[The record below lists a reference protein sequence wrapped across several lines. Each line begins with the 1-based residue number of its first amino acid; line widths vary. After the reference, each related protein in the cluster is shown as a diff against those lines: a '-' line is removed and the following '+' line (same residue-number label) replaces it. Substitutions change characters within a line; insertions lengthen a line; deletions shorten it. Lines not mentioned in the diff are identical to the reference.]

1 MAAVDILH
9 KQRDELAARVK
20 LIPGGPRDYGL
31 LASKAQKLYESILE
45 TVPDDQLMTLMRN
58 IPHMAYTVGT
68 KKFSRGDRDS
78 EYGMWI
84 SFKALAP
91 ISEVLHEHCI
101 RDTGVKDYWWDGDAP
116 QELEAEAP
124 DLTDYYTRAQVDALL
139 PIYLSESA
147 YAALVAAGTT
157 EAGRVYYPVPDDQWE
172 VS

>member
-68 KKFSRGDRDS
+68 KKFSRGDRES

-91 ISEVLHEHCI
+91 ISEVLHEHCMLCTK
-101 RDTGVKDYWWDGDAP
+101 DTQEQRQCPLAKALDTLPSDKKD
-116 QELEAEAP
+116 
-124 DLTDYYTRAQVDALL
+124 
-139 PIYLSESA
+139 SA
-147 YAALVAAGTT
+147 SGCGYFGLV
-157 EAGRVYYPVPDDQWE
+157 
-172 VS
+172 

>member
-1 MAAVDILH
+1 MSDTNLPRKRMTGDEREALLRIMAAVDILH

-91 ISEVLHEHCI
+91 ISEVLHEHCMLCTK
-101 RDTGVKDYWWDGDAP
+101 DTQEQRQCPLAKALDTLPSDKKDSAP
-116 QELEAEAP
+116 GCG
-124 DLTDYYTRAQVDALL
+124 YFG
-139 PIYLSESA
+139 
-147 YAALVAAGTT
+147 LV
-157 EAGRVYYPVPDDQWE
+157 
-172 VS
+172 